1 MACALHP
8 APEFAAEAAAAPG
21 VSGPERFRRAVPR
34 PMTRC
39 ECADVSFQEI
49 AREMASTG
57 RSLEETTRRSGCGQN
72 CTACLPDLLKYF
84 APSF

>member
-8 APEFAAEAAAAPG
+8 APEFAAAPAA
-21 VSGPERFRRAVPR
+21 VSGGSPSERFSRTVPR
-34 PMTRC
+34 AMTRC

-49 AREMASTG
+49 AREMASTR
-57 RSLEETTRRSGCGQN
+57 RSLEETTRRNGCGQN

>member
-8 APEFAAEAAAAPG
+8 APEFAAEPAAAPAA
-21 VSGPERFRRAVPR
+21 SGPERFRRAAPR
-34 PMTRC
+34 AMTRC
-39 ECADVSFQEI
+39 ECADVSFQAI

-57 RSLEETTRRSGCGQN
+57 RSLEETTRRNGCGQN

>member
-8 APEFAAEAAAAPG
+8 APEFAAPPAAAADA
-21 VSGPERFRRAVPR
+21 SGIARFPRA
-34 PMTRC
+34 MTRC

-49 AREMASTG
+49 AREMAGSG
-57 RSLEETTRRSGCGQN
+57 RSLEEATRRSGCGQN